1 MEIRIGRQ
9 LTRMPDVLVIRSEQP
24 GRHWFAPS
32 EVLRTVAIESQGSL
46 YLSAV
51 LIGEECS

>member
-1 MEIRIGRQ
+1 VEIRIGRQ

-32 EVLRTVAIESQGSL
+32 EVLMTVAIESQGSL

-51 LIGEECS
+51 LIGEEC